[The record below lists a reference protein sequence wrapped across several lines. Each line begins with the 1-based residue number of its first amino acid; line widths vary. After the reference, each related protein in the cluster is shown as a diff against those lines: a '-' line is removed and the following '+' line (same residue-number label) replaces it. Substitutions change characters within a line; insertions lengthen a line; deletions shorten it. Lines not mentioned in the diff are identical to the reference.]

1 MGKSFSFWAWMK
13 EARFFILQF
22 LFERIDKETKKFYW
36 LLKQFPLYTITIFGY
51 SIFGGEFMYEYSR
64 RPSKFKNFILIF
76 LLMVVVSASSIYIYS
91 MYTKIEIQNFS
102 VSPEATAERLYNDTK
117 EEETKTVL
125 NLEDISKSVVGI
137 SKIKNTGSAILNSN
151 ATQELGLGSGIIISE
166 NGYIVTN
173 LHVAGDKYDSC
184 YVTLDNGNVYKSK
197 VLWADSDLDLAITK
211 IDVSGLK
218 YVQLGD
224 SDDINLGEKVWAI
237 GNPIGIEFQR
247 TVTSGIISGVDR
259 SIKLVEDDKESYMED
274 LIQTDASINSGN
286 SGGPL
291 INNNGEVIG
300 INSIKIT
307 SAEGIGFAV
316 PINIIK
322 PIINSFIQKDKFDE
336 AYLGIFA
343 YDSEVNKYLNSG
355 LNFENGIYV
364 VQISSDGP
372 AVRTGLKVGD
382 IITKIDENTINKMS
396 ELRNYIYTKVPG
408 DNVMLTI
415 NRNNREYTVNVTLGR
430 R

>member
-1 MGKSFSFWAWMK
+1 
-13 EARFFILQF
+13 
-22 LFERIDKETKKFYW
+22 
-36 LLKQFPLYTITIFGY
+36 
-51 SIFGGEFMYEYSR
+51 MYEYSR